1 MKGFLPSDEHI
12 HYTFIFFGW
21 LVLVRTFKFYS
32 LSKLQLYSA
41 VSSVMFYIKYSIFII
56 LKLKMGILLP
66 AYFTYPSSRLHPPFL
81 LWVSMSLAF
90 LDSTFRWLHAAFV
103 FSRSGFLHL
112 AWCPQGPSIVLLIAG
127 FPFSWGWVI
136 SLSIYPLAL
145 VTNAAL
151 SMGARVCLWYP
162 VFISLGYTP
171 RRGIAGSYG
180 GSLF

>member
-103 FSRSGFLHL
+103 FLHL

-127 FPFSWGWVI
+127 FPFSCGWVI

-162 VFISLGYTP
+162 VFISFGYTP